1 MSQQLEQLL
10 CHSTL
15 NANNNTNTVTTSWQ
29 EHFIYTTPITSY
41 TNKVKIGKKGRGN
54 VNLCVSSDEI

>member
-29 EHFIYTTPITSY
+29 EHFYLHY
-41 TNKVKIGKKGRGN
+41 TNNVIHKQGENWKKRVG
-54 VNLCVSSDEI
+54 EM

>member
-29 EHFIYTTPITSY
+29 EHFYLHY
-41 TNKVKIGKKGRGN
+41 TNNVIHKQGENWKGRGN
-54 VNLCVSSDEI
+54 VNVCVSSDEI